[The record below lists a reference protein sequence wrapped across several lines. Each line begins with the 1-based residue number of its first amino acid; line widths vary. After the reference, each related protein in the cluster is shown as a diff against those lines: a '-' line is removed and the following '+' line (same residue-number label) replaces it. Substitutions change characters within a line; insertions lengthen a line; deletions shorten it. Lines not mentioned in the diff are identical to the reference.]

1 MFRPHAQLLTVLC
14 GLLLFVYF
22 APVTSTSQATHH
34 SLSLNGTSS
43 YVSVPNSTS
52 LSISGPITIEA
63 WIKVNAING
72 NYQDIVCK
80 ESYGQAGTGGGYEL
94 AITNTGKVRLDLY
107 QSHNQ
112 YTTAIGSTT
121 VSTGV
126 WHHVAGVFD
135 GSQIR
140 VYLNGV
146 LDGSLSTGN
155 GPASGTSALN
165 IGKSTYTTYYF
176 GGLIDEVR
184 ISAAALYSANFTPGL
199 GPGSNTRALWK
210 FNGQTTNDFSGNGN
224 NGTLQSGATY
234 STSVPSTS
242 NNAPTVAITDPQH
255 NTAFPAGSTIMIDAT
270 ATDSDGIVTKVDFY
284 QGTTLLGS
292 DTTAPYSF
300 AWNNVAGGVY
310 SLTAKATDDNTAVTT
325 SGAITINVF
334 DSSSFH
340 SLSLNGTSSYV
351 SVPNI
356 TSLSISGPI
365 TIEAWI
371 KVNSINGN
379 YQDIVCKES
388 YGQAGTGGGYELA
401 ITNTGKV
408 RLDLYQSHNQY
419 TTAIGSTTVSTGG
432 MASRGGGI
440 RRQSDTCLSEWRAGR

>member
-1 MFRPHAQLLTVLC
+1 M
-14 GLLLFVYF
+14 
-22 APVTSTSQATHH
+22 
-34 SLSLNGTSS
+34 
-43 YVSVPNSTS
+43 PNSTS

-184 ISAAALYSANFTPGL
+184 ISAAALYRANFTPGL

-371 KVNSINGN
+371 KVNSINGD

-388 YGQAGTGGGYELA
+388 YGQQARAVA
-401 ITNTGKV
+401 ISW
-408 RLDLYQSHNQY
+408 RLP
-419 TTAIGSTTVSTGG
+419 TPAK
-432 MASRGGGI
+432 
-440 RRQSDTCLSEWRAGR
+440 